1 MLLFPVCSYEINVII
16 WFLSHFPEMLI
27 YDTQFKNYHYK
38 KWSYFHKSVTKL
50 ISDIFQ
56 DQILWFII
64 YSLCCRLWISEWCI
78 KRARHWTSCCY
89 EVCKNQPF
97 CSSPLRAN
105 TQKSSKGC
113 RVISAVSEA
122 HLRVS
127 QAFNHRIHLTFWTHR
142 CFCGARFQ
150 PNKRFKRSR
159 DQDRQRCWTLCT
171 DVLKTST
178 LQVYFSK
185 YT

>member
-1 MLLFPVCSYEINVII
+1 MTRSLKII
-16 WFLSHFPEMLI
+16 I
-27 YDTQFKNYHYK
+27 AKNYHI
-38 KWSYFHKSVTKL
+38 SISVTKF

-56 DQILWFII
+56 DQILWFIR
-64 YSLCCRLWISEWCI
+64 YSLRLWISEWCI
-78 KRARHWTSCCY
+78 KRALHWTSYCY

-97 CSSPLRAN
+97 CSSRLRAN

-127 QAFNHRIHLTFWTHR
+127 PAFNHRIHLTFWTHT

-159 DQDRQRCWTLCT
+159 DQDRRRCWTLCT